1 MARRVKKEVY
11 QRQTI
16 VFYEEEKDIYDGIL
30 ELAER
35 NKQSLRGAIMLA
47 IERYVQ
53 DSFKEEEGTNR
64 ESSSELYHLDQI
76 GMILKQLQEQAKP
89 DLTVTTPPVVETK
102 VEEPQPEIKET
113 AEEKKP
119 ADPDR
124 EFAPVIDPNLKS
136 LFG

>member
-76 GMILKQLQEQAKP
+76 GMILKQLQEQTKP
-89 DLTVTTPPVVETK
+89 DLTVTTPPVVEMK

-113 AEEKKP
+113 VEEKKP